1 MSVFLYAGQGSQF
14 VGMGADMLEKFP
26 EFQEIAG
33 EIRLDFD
40 AVRLMKEGPSEVLS
54 DIRYTQPCMALF
66 AAGVTAVLKNH
77 GIFAEA
83 ACGLSLGEYGALHA
97 ADVWDAKTYI
107 ELTAFRG
114 EAMSEA
120 AAGKVYA
127 MSAVLNAGDSLVDE
141 ICREITEA
149 QAVSADSCLSD
160 AAGSSRFVVPV
171 NFNGPG
177 QVVICGDP
185 DSVAKAESRLNQETR
200 VQTKRLQ
207 TTAPFH
213 TPVLEPAKQAL
224 RERFECVPFHTPK
237 IPVAMN
243 VTGKLLSQEED
254 LKDLLAEQVVK
265 PVRFRED
272 LTALLEDGA
281 EDFLEIGPGKV
292 LSGLC
297 KRTARA
303 LGKKVRIRTVQTAED
318 LSRCLE

>member
-14 VGMGADMLEKFP
+14 VGMGADLMQEFP

-40 AVRLMKEGPSEVLS
+40 AVRLMKEGPPEVLS
-54 DIRYTQPCMALF
+54 DTRYTQPCMALF

-107 ELTAFRG
+107 ELAAFRG
-114 EAMSEA
+114 KAMSEA

-127 MSAVLNAGDSLVDE
+127 MSAVINAEDRMVEE

-149 QAVSADSCLSD
+149 QAILDENSFSDTAD
-160 AAGSSRFVVPV
+160 GSHFVLPV

-185 DSVAKAESRLNQETR
+185 DSVEKAEFRLNQETR

-224 RERFECVPFHTPK
+224 RERLESIPFHTPK

-254 LKDLLAEQVVK
+254 LKSFLAELVVK

-272 LTALLEDGA
+272 LTVLLEDGA

-303 LGKKVRIRTVQTAED
+303 LGKKVRIRTIQSAED
-318 LSRCLE
+318 LCRCLE

>member
-14 VGMGADMLEKFP
+14 VGMGADMMRIFP

-40 AVRLMKEGPSEVLS
+40 AVRLMKEGPAGVLS
-54 DIRYTQPCMALF
+54 DTRYTQPCMALF
-66 AAGVTAVLKNH
+66 AAGVTAVLRDH

-114 EAMSEA
+114 KAMSEA

-127 MSAVLNAGDSLVDE
+127 MSAVLNAEDRLVEE
-141 ICREITEA
+141 ICREITGT
-149 QAVSADSCLSD
+149 QAIPDENSCSD
-160 AAGSSRFVVPV
+160 AAESNRFVFPV

-185 DSVAKAESRLNQETR
+185 DSVEKAELRLDQEPR

-224 RERFECVPFHTPK
+224 REKFECIPFHTPK
-237 IPVAMN
+237 IPVAVN

-254 LKDLLAEQVVK
+254 LKCLLAEQVVK

-272 LTALLEDGA
+272 LTALLEAGA
-281 EDFLEIGPGKV
+281 DDFIEIGPGQV

-318 LSRCLE
+318 LCRCLE

>member
-14 VGMGADMLEKFP
+14 VGMGADMMREFP

-33 EIRLDFD
+33 QIRLDFD
-40 AVRLMKEGPSEVLS
+40 AARLMKEGPSEVLS
-54 DIRYTQPCMALF
+54 DTRYTQPCMALF
-66 AAGVTAVLKNH
+66 AAGVTAVLKDH
-77 GIFAEA
+77 GISAEA

-97 ADVWDAKTYI
+97 ADVWDAKTYV

-114 EAMSEA
+114 QAMSEA

-127 MSAVLNAGDSLVDE
+127 MSAVLNAEDRLVEE
-141 ICREITEA
+141 ICREIREE
-149 QAVSADSCLSD
+149 QVIQDENSLSD
-160 AAGSSRFVVPV
+160 AADSCHFVFPV

-177 QVVICGDP
+177 QIVICGDP
-185 DSVAKAESRLNQETR
+185 DSVAKAEHRLDQEPR

-224 RERFECVPFHTPK
+224 REKFECIPFHTPE
-237 IPVAMN
+237 IPIAMN

-254 LKDLLAEQVVK
+254 LKAVLAEQVVR
-265 PVRFRED
+265 PVRFHED
-272 LTALLEDGA
+272 LIALLEAGA
-281 EDFLEIGPGKV
+281 DDFLEIGPGAV

-303 LGKKVRIRTVQTAED
+303 LGKKVRIRNIQTAED
-318 LSRCLE
+318 LCRCLE